1 MTPRRDLR
9 SPGPLWLR
17 GPMPRLGLRRK
28 PARAHYDVAI
38 VGAGVSGALAAARL
52 IGLGLSVVIL
62 DRRPP
67 ARGSTAAS
75 TAMIQWEI
83 DEPLTGLAG
92 KIGQHKA
99 KQAYRASLKGV
110 LELRQLVFTHR
121 IACNWVDR
129 TALTVAGDAMGQR
142 ALAAE
147 LEARQRLGLP
157 STWLGG
163 DQLEAMYG
171 MRRTAALV
179 NGFNAEADPL
189 QLALGLLQ
197 HAAADGMEIVSP
209 VDVTTIASEGNRA
222 ALGLSGGGAITA
234 DKVIVCAGYE
244 ALPEI
249 PRHRYKLVSTWAI
262 ASQRLPPTEIEA
274 LLPGRPL
281 IWEQSDPY
289 LYLRTTADN
298 RIVAGGED
306 AAFNDPER
314 RDRLTS
320 RKTKAILK
328 KLSAFVP
335 GLDLTADYAWAG
347 TFAESPTGLPAIGA
361 VPGLPRVF
369 TTLGAGG
376 NGITFSAI
384 AAGLARDWITGVG
397 NPDSGLF
404 ALT

>member
-1 MTPRRDLR
+1 MTPRRNLR
-9 SPGPLWLR
+9 SPGPLWL
-17 GPMPRLGLRRK
+17 GQRLPKLALRAK
-28 PARAHYDVAI
+28 PSRPHYDVAI

-52 IGLGLSVVIL
+52 IGLGLTVVIL

-83 DEPLTGLAG
+83 DEPLTGLSG
-92 KIGQHKA
+92 KIGQRKA
-99 KQAYRASLKGV
+99 RQAYRASLRGV
-110 LELRQLVFTHR
+110 LDLRQLVFTHR

-147 LEARQRLGLP
+147 WEARQRMGLP
-157 STWLGG
+157 SAWLGG
-163 DQLEAMYG
+163 ADLEAMYG
-171 MRRTAALV
+171 IRRTAALV

-189 QLALGLLQ
+189 QLALGLLLR
-197 HAAADGMEIVSP
+197 AAADGMEIVSP
-209 VDVTTIASEGNRA
+209 IDVIAISSEPRKA
-222 ALGLSGGGAITA
+222 VLGFADGGAITA
-234 DKVIVCAGYE
+234 SKVIVCAGYE

-262 ASQRLPPTEIEA
+262 ASAPLAAATIEA

-306 AAFNDPER
+306 AAFNDPKR
-314 RDRLTS
+314 RDRLTAA
-320 RKTKAILK
+320 KARTILR
-328 KLSAFVP
+328 KLSDFIP
-335 GLDLTADYAWAG
+335 GLDISADYAWAG
-347 TFAESPTGLPAIGA
+347 TFAESPTGLPAIGP
-361 VPGLPRVF
+361 VPGMQRVF

-384 AAGLARDWITGVG
+384 AAGLALDWIRQQP
-397 NPDSGLF
+397 NPDAGLF
-404 ALT
+404 ALS